1 MSRLSRS
8 VLLAFAAAVVAGTCL
23 HFVYDLFPCPV
34 TALFAPVSESIW
46 EHSKLIYWP
55 ALVAGL
61 LLERRNPGL
70 LGQRAASLL
79 LAVGVMLALGW
90 LYHIPL
96 GGEALLVD
104 IALYVLSMGIAFFPP
119 GFLPGDIWSKQK
131 ELFLLLVA
139 ALGAVILVFTFLPP
153 AGLLFTD
160 LSGANT
166 WSSYPY

>member
-23 HFVYDLFPCPV
+23 HFVYDLLPCPV

-55 ALVAGL
+55 SLAAGL
-61 LLERRNPGL
+61 LLERREPGL
-70 LGQRAASLL
+70 LGQRAAALL

-90 LYHIPL
+90 LYHISL

-104 IALYVLSMGIAFFPP
+104 IALYVLTMGIAFF
-119 GFLPGDIWSKQK
+119 LPGEIWTKQK
-131 ELFLLLVA
+131 GVFLLLAA

-153 AGLLFTD
+153 PGLLFTD

>member
-23 HFVYDLFPCPV
+23 HFVYDLLPCPV

-55 ALVAGL
+55 ALLAGL
-61 LLERRNPGL
+61 LLERREPGL

-79 LAVGVMLALGW
+79 LAVSVMLALGW

-96 GGEALLVD
+96 GGRPFWW
-104 IALYVLSMGIAFFPP
+104 ISPCMSCPWGSPFSCRSSCR
-119 GFLPGDIWSKQK
+119 GR
-131 ELFLLLVA
+131 
-139 ALGAVILVFTFLPP
+139 
-153 AGLLFTD
+153 
-160 LSGANT
+160 SGANKRSCSFC
-166 WSSYPY
+166 WSLLWGR

>member
-1 MSRLSRS
+1 MRFRWGKTAKMLIAA
-8 VLLAFAAAVVAGTCL
+8 LL
-23 HFVYDLFPCPV
+23 
-34 TALFAPVSESIW
+34 
-46 EHSKLIYWP
+46 
-55 ALVAGL
+55 AGL
-61 LLERRNPGL
+61 LLERREPGL

-90 LYHIPL
+90 LYHIAL

-104 IALYVLSMGIAFFPP
+104 IALYVLSMGIAFFLPS
-119 GFLPGDIWSKQK
+119 FLPGDIWSKQK

-139 ALGAVILVFTFLPP
+139 ALGAVSLVFTFLPP
-153 AGLLFTD
+153 PGLLFTD